1 MGKIS
6 ISLPEEIY
14 KRACDK
20 ANELGISFEELVG
33 QIIRRDLARAH
44 SIVDPLPQL
53 WYSEVVIEGV
63 NRREPGIYEWRIE
76 GVGSYIGRYS
86 KISRPLTHYARNVRN
101 LLNGQPYRKG
111 KPARYRHIHNALAE
125 AVRSNRKIRLTILE
139 NAAAEDLPR
148 RERELIKTR
157 GTLNRT

>member
-1 MGKIS
+1 MNKVS

-20 ANELGISFEELVG
+20 ANRLGISFEELVR
-33 QIIRRDLARAH
+33 QIIKRDLARAH
-44 SIVDPLPQL
+44 SIVDPLPEA
-53 WYSEVVIEGV
+53 WYSEVMIEGV
-63 NRREPGIYEWRIE
+63 NRREPGIYEWCIE

-86 KISRPLTHYARNVRN
+86 KISRPLRHYARNVRN

-111 KPARYRHIHNALAE
+111 EPEKYRHIHHKLAE
-125 AVRSNRKIRLTILE
+125 AVRSNRKITLTILE
-139 NAAAEDLPR
+139 NGAAEDLPR
-148 RERELIKTR
+148 REKELIKAR